1 MKPSAPA
8 LHIHCQMQ
16 QPLALDISLQV
27 QGFTVL
33 LGVSGVGKSSLLK
46 AVAGLL
52 PAQVNPYGDLAVE
65 QRPIAYLP
73 QGYALFPHLRA
84 WENVAFPLSRSAH
97 RHMDALALLQR
108 VGLENLANRFPSEL
122 SGGQKQRV
130 ALARA
135 LARKPQL
142 LLLDEPTSALDMA
155 TRDEVLDE
163 LVREVHVFGI
173 PVLAV
178 SHDPHLAMLADHM
191 AILRDGRIVQEGAP
205 AEVFAR
211 PRHVASARLLGFRN
225 FLSGQIVGSEHNSR
239 LQVAGSGWQMQ
250 AGWQAALS
258 VGMPVQLAMRAED
271 IYLQEDGAA
280 HCCPN
285 PLSVQVKACRKE
297 GLSMRLYLEGPA
309 SLEMLLS
316 RQQAEDAQITVGNFL
331 KVCVQPRHVQVMTAE

>member
-1 MKPSAPA
+1 M
-8 LHIHCQMQ
+8 HIRCRMV

-27 QGFTVL
+27 RGFTVL
-33 LGVSGVGKSSLLK
+33 LGVSGVGKSTLLK
-46 AVAGLL
+46 AIAGLL
-52 PAQVNPYGDLAVE
+52 PAQVSPYGDLAVE

-97 RHMDALALLQR
+97 RRTDALALLQR
-108 VGLENLANRFPSEL
+108 VGLEDLANRFPSEL

-135 LARKPQL
+135 LARKPRL

-155 TRDEVLDE
+155 TRDEVMDE
-163 LVREVHVFGI
+163 LVREIYEFGI

-205 AEVFAR
+205 TEVFAR
-211 PRHVASARLLGFRN
+211 PGHVASARLLGFRN
-225 FLSGQIVGSEHNSR
+225 FLSGRVIDSEDESH
-239 LQVAGSGWQMQ
+239 LQVAGSDWQLQAEWQ
-250 AGWQAALS
+250 AGLS
-258 VGMPVQLAMRAED
+258 VGTSVQLALRAED
-271 IYLQEDGAA
+271 IYLQETGAT
-280 HCCPN
+280 HFCPN

-297 GLSMRLYLEGPA
+297 GLSMRLYLEGPTP
-309 SLEMLLS
+309 LEMLLP
-316 RQQAEDAQITVGNFL
+316 RPQAEAAQISVGNFL
-331 KVCVQPRHVQVMTAE
+331 KVCVQPRHVQIMTAE

>member
-1 MKPSAPA
+1 MKQSAPA
-8 LHIHCQMQ
+8 LHIRCRMQ

-27 QGFTVL
+27 RGFTVL

-46 AVAGLL
+46 AIAGLL
-52 PAQVNPYGDLAVE
+52 PARVSPYGDLMVE

-84 WENVAFPLSRSAH
+84 WENVAFPLPRSAH
-97 RHMDALALLQR
+97 RRTDALVLLQR
-108 VGLENLANRFPSEL
+108 VGLEDLANRFPSEL

-163 LVREVHVFGI
+163 LVREVHEFGI

-191 AILRDGRIVQEGAP
+191 AILRDGRIVQEDTP

-225 FLSGQIVGSEHNSR
+225 FLSGRVVDSDDESH
-239 LQVAGSGWQMQ
+239 LQVAGPDWQLQADWQ
-250 AGWQAALS
+250 AGLS
-258 VGMPVQLAMRAED
+258 VGTSVQLALRAED
-271 IYLQEDGAA
+271 IYLQDAGAA
-280 HCCPN
+280 HFCPN
-285 PLSVQVKACRKE
+285 HLSVQVKACRKE
-297 GLSMRLYLEGPA
+297 GLSMRLYLEGPT
-309 SLEMLLS
+309 SLEMLLP
-316 RQQAEDAQITVGNFL
+316 RHQAEAAQITVGNFL
-331 KVCVQPRHVQVMTAE
+331 KVCVQPRHLQIIR